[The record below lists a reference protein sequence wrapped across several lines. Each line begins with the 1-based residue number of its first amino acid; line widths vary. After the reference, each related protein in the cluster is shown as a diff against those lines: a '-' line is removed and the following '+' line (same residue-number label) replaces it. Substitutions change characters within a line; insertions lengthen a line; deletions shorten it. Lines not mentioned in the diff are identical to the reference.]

1 LRSVLDIENI
11 SFGYSKDILLF
22 NDFSLTLNVGE
33 IKAIVGPSGV
43 GKSTLFELILGHRKS
58 HTGSIRALSLSQV
71 FQDPYSSFHPT
82 YTIRDQISEVTSM
95 EGYNVLLEQ
104 MGLEES
110 HLDTLPH
117 KLSGGQLQRCSI
129 LRALLMKP
137 KLLLLDEPTSALDNL
152 NQLDI
157 MKLIVEYID
166 GMGVLLITHDGDL
179 ARWCADE
186 IITLG
191 NVETDNSPILPL
203 ILSQRD

>member
-1 LRSVLDIENI
+1 MKGVLSIENI
-11 SFGYSKDILLF
+11 SFGYTKDIVLF
-22 NDFSLTLNVGE
+22 DSFSLTLNKGE

-43 GKSTLFELILGHRKS
+43 GKSTLFELILGHHKPS
-58 HTGSIRALSLSQV
+58 KGTIRSLSLSQV

-82 YTIRDQISEVTSM
+82 YTVREQIAEVTSM
-95 EGYNVLLEQ
+95 EGHEALLEQ
-104 MGLEES
+104 MGLEAS

-157 MKLIVEYID
+157 MKLIVNHIE

-179 ARWCADE
+179 AQWCADE
-186 IITLG
+186 IVTLG
-191 NVETDNSPILPL
+191 
-203 ILSQRD
+203 

>member
-1 LRSVLDIENI
+1 LKSVLDIESI
-11 SFGYSKDILLF
+11 SFGYTKDIPIF
-22 NDFSLTLNVGE
+22 DDFSLSLKVGE

-43 GKSTLFELILGHRKS
+43 GKSTLFELILGHRKPS
-58 HTGSIRALSLSQV
+58 RGSIQALFLSQV

-82 YTIRDQISEVTSM
+82 YTVREQIQEVTSM
-95 EGYNVLLEQ
+95 EGYAELLEQ

-110 HLDTLPH
+110 LLDALPH

-157 MKLIVEYID
+157 MKLIVKHIE

-179 ARWCADE
+179 AAWCADE
-186 IITLG
+186 IITLSNG
-191 NVETDNSPILPL
+191 E
-203 ILSQRD
+203 

>member
-1 LRSVLDIENI
+1 MSVLDIENI
-11 SFGYSKDILLF
+11 SFGYSKDTLLF
-22 NDFSLTLNVGE
+22 DNFSLTLNEGE

-43 GKSTLFELILGHRKS
+43 GKSTLFELILGHRKPS
-58 HTGSIRALSLSQV
+58 RGSIRSLSLSQV

-82 YTIRDQISEVTSM
+82 YTVREQIREVTSM
-95 EGYNVLLEQ
+95 KGYQTLLEQ
-104 MGLEES
+104 MGMEEAL
-110 HLDTLPH
+110 LDTLSH

-157 MKLIVEYID
+157 MKLIVEHLE

-179 ARWCADE
+179 AQWCADE
-186 IITLG
+186 IVTLYK
-191 NVETDNSPILPL
+191 
-203 ILSQRD
+203 